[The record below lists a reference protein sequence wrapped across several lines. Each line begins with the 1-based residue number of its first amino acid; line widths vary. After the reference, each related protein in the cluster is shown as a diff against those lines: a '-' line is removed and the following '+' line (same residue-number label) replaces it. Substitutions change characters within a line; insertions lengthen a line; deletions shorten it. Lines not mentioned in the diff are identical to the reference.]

1 MRAPWLAITLA
12 VLVDG
17 CAGLTGA
24 LLSEAWLASRRGALV
39 GFATGVILGV
49 AFLDILPEALV
60 NGGTK
65 TILGIALASFSCTAA
80 LEWWLGHRRSRHDAH
95 TILPAM
101 LLGSDGL
108 HNAGDGAAIAAAF
121 IASPR
126 LGVATA
132 LAVIV
137 HEVPQEVGDYAI
149 LRSSGMSRGRAA
161 VALSLVQL
169 TAGLGALVAIL
180 VASVWTSAIRYLL
193 GIAAGTFLY
202 IGSSDL
208 LPELLHESPEGRA
221 GWQAILGFLAGVAVA
236 VTSALFD

>member
-1 MRAPWLAITLA
+1 M
-12 VLVDG
+12 
-17 CAGLTGA
+17 TGA
-24 LLSEAWLASRRGALV
+24 LLPEAWLASRRQALV

-60 NGGTK
+60 KGDAK
-65 TILGIALASFSCTAA
+65 TILGIALASFSATAA
-80 LEWWLGHRRSRHDAH
+80 LEWWLGHRRSRHDSH
-95 TILPAM
+95 SILPVM

-121 IASPR
+121 LASPR

-149 LRSSGMSRGRAA
+149 LRSAGVSRGRAV

-169 TAGLGALVAIL
+169 TAGLGALAAIL
-180 VASVWTSAIRYLL
+180 TASAWTSATRGVL
-193 GIAAGTFLY
+193 GIAAGTFVY
-202 IGSSDL
+202 IGGSDL
-208 LPELLHESPEGRA
+208 LPELLHESRDGRA
-221 GWQAILGFLAGVAVA
+221 GWQAIAGFLAGLVVAVA
-236 VTSALFD
+236 SSALG